1 MQNKI
6 NKRLRLHRQ
15 QKLDLDRK
23 VVELQSAFK
32 TWNKVEELRHQA
44 ETSKLK
50 RLLQQKPVPGELV
63 GKLSELNHEIDRI
76 DITLKIAKTKQAI
89 NNNPPQVREMWR
101 LLTQRLET
109 EKQLKKQRLQ
119 LVQKALENA
128 RT

>member
-109 EKQLKKQRLQ
+109 EK
-119 LVQKALENA
+119 
-128 RT
+128 